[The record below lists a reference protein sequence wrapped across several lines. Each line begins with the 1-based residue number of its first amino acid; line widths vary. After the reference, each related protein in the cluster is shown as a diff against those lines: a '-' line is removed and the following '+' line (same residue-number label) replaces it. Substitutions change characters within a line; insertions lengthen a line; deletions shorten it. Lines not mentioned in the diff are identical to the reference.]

1 MSIGWSNNCCQSSS
15 GRCYH
20 CFTALETRQVA
31 TVHTKTTR
39 TLTITLSL
47 PATVKVTEQQAR
59 EVLVLKLVDEGV
71 LSQSEAAEALDI
83 SRAEV
88 IQLMGKHSIPVMR
101 YSPGDFEQ
109 EREVLNELQA
119 RRGRTP

>member
-1 MSIGWSNNCCQSSS
+1 MA
-15 GRCYH
+15 
-20 CFTALETRQVA
+20 TA
-31 TVHTKTTR
+31 HTKTTR

-71 LSQSEAAEALDI
+71 LSQSEAAEALGI

-88 IQLMGKHSIPVMR
+88 IELMGKHSIW
-101 YSPGDFEQ
+101 
-109 EREVLNELQA
+109 
-119 RRGRTP
+119 

>member
-1 MSIGWSNNCCQSSS
+1 M
-15 GRCYH
+15 
-20 CFTALETRQVA
+20 ALEARQLA
-31 TVHTKTTR
+31 TAHTKTTR

-71 LSQSEAAEALDI
+71 LSQSDAAEALGI

-88 IQLMGKHSIPVMR
+88 IELMGQHSIPVMR
-101 YSPGDFEQ
+101 YGPGDFEQ
-109 EREVLNELQA
+109 ESKALNELQA
-119 RRGRTP
+119 LRKGRTH

>member
-1 MSIGWSNNCCQSSS
+1 MA
-15 GRCYH
+15 
-20 CFTALETRQVA
+20 TA
-31 TVHTKTTR
+31 HTTTTR

-71 LSQSEAAEALDI
+71 LSQSEAAEALGI

-88 IQLMGKHSIPVMR
+88 IELMGKHSIPVLR
-101 YSPGDFEQ
+101 YGPGDFEK
-109 EREVLNELQA
+109 ESKVLNELQA
-119 RRGRTP
+119 RRRGRTH

>member
-1 MSIGWSNNCCQSSS
+1 M
-15 GRCYH
+15 
-20 CFTALETRQVA
+20 ALEARQLA

-47 PATVKVTEQQAR
+47 PATVQVTEQQAR

-71 LSQSEAAEALDI
+71 LSQSDAAEALGI

-88 IQLMGKHSIPVMR
+88 IELMGQHSIPVMR
-101 YSPGDFEQ
+101 YGPGDFEQ
-109 EREVLNELQA
+109 ESKALQELQA
-119 RRGRTP
+119 LRRGRTH

>member
-1 MSIGWSNNCCQSSS
+1 M
-15 GRCYH
+15 
-20 CFTALETRQVA
+20 ALEARQLA

-47 PATVKVTEQQAR
+47 PATVQVTEQQAR

-71 LSQSEAAEALDI
+71 LSQSDAAEALGI

-88 IQLMGKHSIPVMR
+88 IELMGQHSIPVMR
-101 YSPGDFEQ
+101 YGPGDFEQ
-109 EREVLNELQA
+109 ESKALHELQA
-119 RRGRTP
+119 LRRGRTH

>member
-1 MSIGWSNNCCQSSS
+1 MA
-15 GRCYH
+15 
-20 CFTALETRQVA
+20 TA
-31 TVHTKTTR
+31 HTKTTR

-71 LSQSEAAEALDI
+71 LSQSEAAEALGI

-88 IQLMGKHSIPVMR
+88 IELMGKHSIPVMR
-101 YSPGDFEQ
+101 YGPGDFEQ
-109 EREVLNELQA
+109 ESKALNELQA
-119 RRGRTP
+119 RRRGRTP